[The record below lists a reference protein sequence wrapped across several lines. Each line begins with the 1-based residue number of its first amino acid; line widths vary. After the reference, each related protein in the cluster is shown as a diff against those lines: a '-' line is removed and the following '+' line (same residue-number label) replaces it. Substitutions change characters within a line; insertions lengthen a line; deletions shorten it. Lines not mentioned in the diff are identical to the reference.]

1 MREKDRKAYGFRCVC
16 VYMFIKETER
26 TRKMFHFALQ
36 WYFIV
41 KYVITSG
48 WYMSVGKFSFSRYSV
63 SLFFMIERKI
73 IRIDVICNLFKH
85 YHILYVCNLFLF
97 CTWHHHHQNHHHHHQ
112 YTHTFSLCLFKG
124 EKRNSFDRCLMYFC
138 QNSCNFFFRITSNK
152 LILNELKKKN
162 RMKFHSIIVII
173 QFNNQIKIFASR
185 FSNLKGEKNKRKCEW
200 ITNRWKRGIR
210 NVSSVRDRKK
220 IIFIMRRHIIK
231 ESCFLPLSHSFK
243 RIMNIVEW
251 HIQSIICQ
259 YHLFIIDNKNKYHP
273 QHNNS
278 DILWNGLKIASSP
291 PLRFRFS
298 RH

>member
-138 QNSCNFFFRITSNK
+138 QNSCNFFF
-152 LILNELKKKN
+152 E
-162 RMKFHSIIVII
+162 
-173 QFNNQIKIFASR
+173 
-185 FSNLKGEKNKRKCEW
+185 
-200 ITNRWKRGIR
+200 
-210 NVSSVRDRKK
+210 
-220 IIFIMRRHIIK
+220 
-231 ESCFLPLSHSFK
+231 
-243 RIMNIVEW
+243 
-251 HIQSIICQ
+251 
-259 YHLFIIDNKNKYHP
+259 
-273 QHNNS
+273 
-278 DILWNGLKIASSP
+278 
-291 PLRFRFS
+291 
-298 RH
+298 